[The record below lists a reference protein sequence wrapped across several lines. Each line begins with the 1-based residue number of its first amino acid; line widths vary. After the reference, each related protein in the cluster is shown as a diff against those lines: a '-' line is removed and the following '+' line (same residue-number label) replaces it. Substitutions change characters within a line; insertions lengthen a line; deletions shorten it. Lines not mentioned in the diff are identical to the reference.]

1 MNRKVIFLN
10 SHPIQYFAPL
20 YSFLNENSVKTEA
33 WYFSDFSI
41 KGGKDK
47 QFGVDVKWDIDL
59 LDGYKST
66 FFRNQSLRPSLFQ
79 GFFGLINLGVLKALK
94 KEKNAILVVH
104 GWHYFSLMI
113 VLLTGRFFGHT
124 VCVRCDNPLRHEFKK
139 KRIKRLLKHAFLK
152 FILFKRIDYFLYIGK
167 ENRKFYHYF
176 GAKDHKLISCPYAVD
191 NKRFRTA
198 FETFDKL
205 SLREKYG
212 IKQNEKVI
220 IFSGKYIAKKR
231 PMDLLRALS
240 ILHNQD
246 LKLIMVGEGEL
257 REEMENFIK
266 SQKLSNVI
274 LTGFINQSLIPE
286 YYAIGDLFV
295 MCSYLGENWG
305 LSVNE
310 AMNFNLPLLI
320 SDYTGCGED
329 LVNRGNNGYIFKT
342 GDYKELAQCIEEVLI
357 KKNLKN
363 SPNSQAIISNYS
375 FEQIKECL
383 LHILNN

>member
-20 YSFLNENSVKTEA
+20 YSFLNENSVETEA

-47 QFGVDVKWDIDL
+47 QFGVDIKWDIDL
-59 LDGYKST
+59 LAGYKST
-66 FFRNQSLRPSLFQ
+66 FFRNQSLRPSLFK

-113 VLLTGRFFGHT
+113 VLLTGRLYGHT
-124 VCVRCDNPLRHEFKK
+124 VCVRCDNPLKHEFKK
-139 KRIKRLLKHAFLK
+139 KRIKRLLKQAFLK

-167 ENRKFYHYF
+167 QNRKFYRYF

-191 NKRFRTA
+191 NKRFRIA
-198 FETFDKL
+198 FETFDRL
-205 SLREKYG
+205 LLREKYD

-231 PMDLLRALS
+231 PMDLLRAFSNLQ
-240 ILHNQD
+240 NQN

-266 SQKLSNVI
+266 SQNLSNVI

-320 SDYTGCGED
+320 SDYTGCVED
-329 LVNRGNNGYIFKT
+329 LVEEGSNGFVFKT
-342 GDYKELAQCIEEVLI
+342 GDYKELAKYIKEILI
-357 KKNLKN
+357 KKNLTN
-363 SPNSQAIISNYS
+363 SPNSQAIVSNYS
-375 FEQIKECL
+375 FEQIKDCL